1 MNTNLTIETPKMPAP
16 HVRERAAFGTSG
28 LPVLG
33 LVILAIIASIV
44 LFVTGVRRIDDAAG
58 GSSASGVAMLF
69 IGVLMFVATMILRGG
84 LIVVA
89 PGEARVLQFFGRYI
103 GTERTDGLRWVVPFT
118 SRQRIS
124 TRIRNHETDVTKV
137 NDLDGNPIEIAAV

>member
-1 MNTNLTIETPKMPAP
+1 MTTDLAIDTPAMPAP
-16 HVRERAAFGTSG
+16 RVRERAAFGTSG

-33 LVILAIIASIV
+33 LVILAIIASVV
-44 LFVTGVRRIDDAAG
+44 LFVTGIRRINDTAG
-58 GSSASGVAMLF
+58 GTSGSGVALVL
-69 IGVLMFVATMILRGG
+69 IGVLLFLAAMVLRSG

-89 PGEARVLQFFGRYI
+89 PGEARVLQFFGRYV
-103 GTERTDGLRWVVPFT
+103 GTVRTDGLRWVIPFT

-137 NDLDGNPIEIAAV
+137 NDLDGNPIEI